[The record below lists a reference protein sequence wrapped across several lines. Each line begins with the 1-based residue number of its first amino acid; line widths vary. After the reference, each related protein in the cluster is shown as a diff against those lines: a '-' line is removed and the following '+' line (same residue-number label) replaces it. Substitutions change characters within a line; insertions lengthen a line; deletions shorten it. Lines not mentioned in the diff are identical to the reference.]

1 MFLRLFTIEIRKLF
15 KHPLLWLGF
24 AGLIGIFVLY
34 FAARDAMLVRAAPND
49 LRDAR
54 RLELDLQAGLELF
67 SFLSILFY
75 AAEAAFVSAYD
86 YPDRGIQIW
95 LARGVP
101 RPLLMLTRMVVV
113 LLLGFML
120 VTVSIFAILGS
131 AVLMRTLFLGSY
143 TAQNLNWAQ
152 ILPTILR
159 VFWGSVLYLA
169 LTALLAVVSRSPLF
183 AAGGVLM
190 YRTVLENLLLHFS
203 DRFPYLIRLLP
214 SQLAFVLYTNI
225 YTFGRAAPPMALTS
239 YFLTEPQ
246 ASLVIA
252 GLLVLFGSATLFIFS
267 HQDWGG

>member
-34 FAARDAMLVRAAPND
+34 FAARDAVLVRTASNG

-54 RLELDLQAGLELF
+54 GLELDLQAGLELF

-86 YPDRGIQIW
+86 YPDRGVQIW

-113 LLLGFML
+113 LLLGLTL
-120 VTVSIFAILGS
+120 VTVSIFAILSS
-131 AVLMRTLFLGSY
+131 AMLMHTLFLGSY
-143 TAQNLNWAQ
+143 TTQNLNWAQ
-152 ILPTILR
+152 IPPTILR
-159 VFWGSVLYLA
+159 VFWGSAPYLT
-169 LTALLAVVSRSPLF
+169 LTVLLAVISRSPLF
-183 AAGGVLM
+183 AAGGILI

-203 DRFPYLIRLLP
+203 DRFPYLMRLLP
-214 SQLAFVLYTNI
+214 SQLAFVLYSNI
-225 YTFGRAAPPMALTS
+225 YTFDRAAPPVALTS
-239 YFLTEPQ
+239 HFLTEPP
-246 ASLVIA
+246 ASLAIT
-252 GLLVLFGSATLFIFS
+252 GLLVLFSAMALVIFS
-267 HQDWGG
+267 YQDWGG